1 VSPRAPTRARMPA
14 RAPASAR
21 ASVVFGADEAG
32 RGPILGPMAIA
43 VVGLDPETE
52 ASLRAL
58 GVDDSKRFGSNAAG
72 RERRRELAQQIR
84 ARVPACRVRLVE
96 VEEIDHYTFRGKL
109 NALERKVVLELL
121 QALGAARTAR
131 VICDGARLFAPL
143 RANFPRLEA
152 LDRGEAAHLSV
163 AAASIVAK
171 DARDRAFEVI
181 AARYAAE
188 FGLVHGGGYLNAATR
203 RFLRAYE
210 DRYGGLPPEARR
222 SWGAD
227 KAAEANLSLF

>member
-1 VSPRAPTRARMPA
+1 MTL
-14 RAPASAR
+14 
-21 ASVVFGADEAG
+21 VFGADEAG

-43 VVGLDPETE
+43 VVGLDPESE
-52 ASLRAL
+52 AALLAL
-58 GVDDSKRFGSNAAG
+58 GVADSKSFGSDAVA
-72 RERRRELAQQIR
+72 RERRRELAQRIR
-84 ARVPACRVRLVE
+84 ERVPACRVRLVE

-109 NALERKVVLELL
+109 NALERRVVLELL
-121 QALGAARTAR
+121 QALGAVRTAR

-152 LDRGEAAHLSV
+152 LDRGESAHLAV

-181 AARYAAE
+181 AERYAAE
-188 FGLVHGGGYLNAATR
+188 FGPVHGGGYLNAATR

-210 DRYGGLPPEARR
+210 DRHGALPPETRR

-227 KAAEANLSLF
+227 KSANLSLF

>member
-1 VSPRAPTRARMPA
+1 MTL
-14 RAPASAR
+14 
-21 ASVVFGADEAG
+21 VFGADEAG

-43 VVGLDPETE
+43 VVGLDSASE
-52 ASLRAL
+52 AALHEL
-58 GVDDSKRFGSNAAG
+58 GVADSKSFGSDAAA
-72 RERRRELAQQIR
+72 RERRRELAVRIR
-84 ARVPACRVRLVE
+84 ERVPACRMRLVE

-109 NALERKVVLELL
+109 NALERRVVLELL

-152 LDRGEAAHLSV
+152 LDRGESAHLAV

-181 AARYAAE
+181 AGRYAEE
-188 FGLVHGGGYLNAATR
+188 FGLVSGGGYLNAATR

-210 DRYGGLPPEARR
+210 ERHGALPPEARR

-227 KAAEANLSLF
+227 KGANLSLF

>member
-1 VSPRAPTRARMPA
+1 MTPRRSPPVPA
-14 RAPASAR
+14 LAE
-21 ASVVFGADEAG
+21 VFGADEAG

-43 VVGLDPETE
+43 VVGLDPTSE
-52 ASLRAL
+52 AALLAL
-58 GVDDSKRFGSNAAG
+58 GVADSKSFGSDAPA
-72 RERRRELAQQIR
+72 RERRRELALRIR
-84 ARVPACRVRLVE
+84 EAVPACRVRLVE
-96 VEEIDHYTFRGKL
+96 VEEIDHYTYRGKL
-109 NALERKVVLELL
+109 NALERRVVLELL
-121 QALGAARTAR
+121 QALGALRDAR

-152 LDRGEAAHLSV
+152 LDRGESAHLAV

-181 AARYAAE
+181 AERYAVE
-188 FGLVHGGGYLNAATR
+188 FGPVNGGGYLNAATR

-210 DRYGGLPPEARR
+210 DRYGALPPEARR

-227 KAAEANLSLF
+227 KDANLSLF